1 MSDDINT
8 HAQENSDRNDNMFA
22 LLRVSG
28 GDILSAYEALRLSR
42 QKG

>member
-8 HAQENSDRNDNMFA
+8 HAQENSDRNDTMFA
-22 LLRVSG
+22 LLSG
-28 GDILSAYEALRLSR
+28 SDILSADETPHLSR